1 MRPGRH
7 ASSHLECVN
16 EFLHFSG
23 VFLCDRIEAMSESNA
38 VTVSIMR
45 PAHSSMST
53 KSTMQAAEMILLS
66 DTEAMPLLH
75 Q

>member
-1 MRPGRH
+1 M
-7 ASSHLECVN
+7 SSCTSLAC
-16 EFLHFSG
+16 FFALA
-23 VFLCDRIEAMSESNA
+23 EAMSESNA

-53 KSTMQAAEMILLS
+53 KSEFEAAEMILLS